1 MAMLVACAPPQP
13 NPAAEDSE
21 SEPAQTAMAEPSPPV
36 AIHAAPDTG
45 SAPSV
50 APSPDGDLSGIAARL
65 LGRRAFGYYLR
76 GQKIGYELRDVAMVE
91 TEQGP
96 FLRRTREFRTRTR
109 KRGLDAE
116 STSISHEWYWLKDGG
131 ALARFE
137 SERTSDGEKSTVRA
151 AWRDGRFEV
160 TRTIAGEVETRV
172 IESPRA
178 SFGELKRAAEFP
190 SPETEVGAVLEFW
203 VLDQGSTSFSR
214 CIQYRLL
221 SRSAHAG
228 NPSEQPFYEI
238 ESVSRGV
245 VSRFV
250 RDGDGTDR
258 GNNDGPFEVRTESE
272 EIAVQFPV
280 APPDLIEF
288 SIVRIATDM
297 GSEASALR
305 ETSLLIGG
313 VAGFAF
319 PSAPGQSVERLS
331 DDLVRVRIQRKPT
344 AAAAEPLDEA
354 SRARFVAG
362 EVGIES
368 ESETIRTRA
377 KRIVGGARDFATQ
390 VAKLQRW
397 VHGHLADSRDLQS
410 TSALVILRR
419 GGGDCSEHARLFVA
433 LARAIGLPAREV
445 SGLLYCND
453 DGPAFAWHA
462 WAEVHDGTRW
472 VGVDPAWN
480 QVGLDAGHVII
491 ARDAEDDSWNRLI
504 GRIRIEVERF
514 GKSGR

>member
-1 MAMLVACAPPQP
+1 MLVACAPPQS
-13 NPAAEDSE
+13 NPAVEDSE
-21 SEPAQTAMAEPSPPV
+21 SEPAQTAIAEPSPS
-36 AIHAAPDTG
+36 AATHAAPDTG
-45 SAPSV
+45 SASSV
-50 APSPDGDLSGIAARL
+50 APPPDDDLSGIAARL
-65 LGRRAFGYYLR
+65 LGRKAFGCYLR
-76 GQKIGYELRDVAMVE
+76 GQKIGFELRDVAMVE

-96 FLRRTREFRTRTR
+96 FLRRTREFRTRIR
-109 KRGLDAE
+109 KQGLDAE

-160 TRTIAGEVETRV
+160 TRSIAGEVETRV
-172 IESPRA
+172 LESPRA
-178 SFGELKRAAEFP
+178 SFAELKRAAEFP

-203 VLDQGSTSFSR
+203 VLDPSSTGFSR
-214 CIQYRLL
+214 CIRYTLL
-221 SRSAHAG
+221 SRSSHAG
-228 NPSEQPFYEI
+228 DSSEQPFYEI

-245 VSRFV
+245 VSRFI

-258 GNNDGPFEVRTESE
+258 RTTDGPFELRPEPE
-272 EIAVQFPV
+272 DIAVQLPAV
-280 APPDLIEF
+280 PLDLIEF

-331 DDLVRVRIQRKPT
+331 DDLVRVRIQRKP
-344 AAAAEPLDEA
+344 AVAEAEPLDA
-354 SRARFVAG
+354 SSRARFVSWD
-362 EVGIES
+362 VGIES

-377 KRIVGGARDFATQ
+377 RKIVGGAKDFQTQ

-397 VHGHLADSRDLQS
+397 VHGHLADSRNLES

-472 VGVDPAWN
+472 IGVDPAWN

-491 ARDAEDDSWNRLI
+491 ARDAEDDSWSSLI
-504 GRIRIEVERF
+504 GRVRIEVERF
-514 GKSGR
+514 GKTAR